1 MQTAMTVPLA
11 LTVAD
16 GGLIL
21 VGLLVLGVVVV
32 AFSLY
37 TRRGSGISRH
47 PYADLD
53 HTSGPESPGEWAE
66 DPSEEIRNMGR
77 GTSGHHGHRHP
88 PPTES

>member
-1 MQTAMTVPLA
+1 MTLPLA

-21 VGLLVLGVVVV
+21 VGLLVLGVVVI

-37 TRRGSGISRH
+37 TRRGSGISGH

-53 HTSGPESPGEWAE
+53 HSSGPESSSDWDDAT
-66 DPSEEIRNMGR
+66 EEIRNLGR
-77 GTSGHHGHRHP
+77 GTAGRHGHRHP
-88 PPTES
+88 PPPPN